1 MENENSVEKLVE
13 RMEKSLKKRESD
25 KQEQAKQNNEQQ
37 NKIEQDK
44 IKQTKNHGKTK
55 KEKIKIKREK
65 MKNKEIERQERKTP
79 KSFSNINK
87 KEIKYISKE
96 PEVYNMDEDE
106 IESDDNNQYQYNYH
120 IWDNDVRLRVT
131 DIDEKVK
138 LKIIADSKANNY
150 KLIGDDGWC
159 YASKVI
165 NGVEDSTYKHGTSER
180 IISMR
185 MEQILKN
192 HEYLQQKLVENLKTI
207 NPHAYKEIKKLKI
220 QGYESLKEAMDENLA
235 ENEYKLARERTL
247 KNVDVIAYKLLKE
260 YDKKSSQDYAERYLK
275 IATRNLSRK
284 SNETEQEY
292 QKRQIVFNKKSLDK
306 LDIEFIYNTK
316 GIMFQ
321 KGATLKEKFRY
332 MKRVANQEK
341 YFGAKVF
348 GKFIRIFR
356 NNKDVKLLESGK
368 KENIQQKDKKILSLS
383 KSKFPKMKFKN
394 FHMPKLNINID
405 KEKAK
410 KYLGRASLVGIAG
423 ALAITGISLFGV
435 NKNNKMQDVNNKEN
449 NNIEYTTEN
458 NKNDIN
464 FKNKYHINI
473 EPNAV
478 VVQQENKEKND
489 EVAEVT
495 QKTQN
500 TDNSIEQQNPVISK
514 LNNLVN
520 NKWKISSGKYYSS
533 PDGTGNSGN
542 FKNYQEAVKVDL
554 LNLLDEQGNKICTI
568 SPDELSNLPEDIV
581 NQVKGF
587 QYHVSNE
594 NTELGWNTDKQLD
607 ELNESD
613 SMHSVQE
620 EKDSDMEMGE

>member
-13 RMEKSLKKRESD
+13 RMEQSLKKKEEE
-25 KQEQAKQNNEQQ
+25 KQEQVKLNKVEQNE
-37 NKIEQDK
+37 IEPSK
-44 IKQTKNHGKTK
+44 LKQTKNYGKTK
-55 KEKIKIKREK
+55 KKKLKIKREK
-65 MKNKEIERQERKTP
+65 MKEKAIEKQERKTP
-79 KSFSNINK
+79 KSFSNSNK
-87 KEIKYISKE
+87 KEIKYISQE
-96 PEVYNMDEDE
+96 PDMDDDLEE
-106 IESDDNNQYQYNYH
+106 NDDNNVVYH
-120 IWDNDVRLRVT
+120 IGYDGVTFRVNDS
-131 DIDEKVK
+131 DEKEK
-138 LKIIADSKANNY
+138 LIIIADSKANNY
-150 KLIGDDGWC
+150 KIIGDDGWC
-159 YASKVI
+159 YASRVI
-165 NGVEDSTYKHGTSER
+165 NGVEDSTYKHGTSEH

-185 MEQILKN
+185 MEQIIQD
-192 HEYLQQKLVENLKTI
+192 HEYLQQKLVENLKTV
-207 NPHAYKEIKKLKI
+207 NPHAYKEIKKLKK
-220 QGYESLKEAMDENLA
+220 QDYESIQEVMDENLA

-292 QKRQIVFNKKSLDK
+292 QMRQSAFNKKALDK
-306 LDIEFIYNTK
+306 LDLEFIYNTK

-332 MKRVANQEK
+332 MKMVANQEK

-348 GKFIRIFR
+348 GKFTRLFR
-356 NNKDVKLLESGK
+356 NKKDVKLLEAGK
-368 KENIQQKDKKILSLS
+368 IENAKTKAKKILSLS
-383 KSKFPKMKFKN
+383 KEKFPKMKFKS

-410 KYLGRASLVGIAG
+410 KYFGRASLVGIAG
-423 ALAITGISLFGV
+423 ALAITGISLLGV
-435 NKNNKMQDVNNKEN
+435 NKNNKIQDVNNKEN
-449 NNIEYTTEN
+449 NNIEYSTEN
-458 NKNDIN
+458 NRNDIN
-464 FKNKYHINI
+464 FRNKYHINI
-473 EPNAV
+473 EPNSV
-478 VVQQENKEKND
+478 VVQQENKEETA
-489 EVAEVT
+489 EVAET
-495 QKTQN
+495 TQN

-520 NKWKISSGKYYSS
+520 NKWEISSGKYYSS

-620 EKDSDMEMGE
+620 EKDSGMEMGE

>member
-13 RMEKSLKKRESD
+13 RMEQSLKKKEEE
-25 KQEQAKQNNEQQ
+25 KQEQVKLNKVEQNE
-37 NKIEQDK
+37 IEPSK
-44 IKQTKNHGKTK
+44 LKQTKNYGKTK
-55 KEKIKIKREK
+55 KEKLKIKREK
-65 MKNKEIERQERKTP
+65 MKEKAIEKQERKTP
-79 KSFSNINK
+79 KSFSNSNK
-87 KEIKYISKE
+87 KEIKYISQE
-96 PEVYNMDEDE
+96 PDMDDDLEE
-106 IESDDNNQYQYNYH
+106 NDDNNVVYH
-120 IWDNDVRLRVT
+120 IGYDGVTFRVNDS
-131 DIDEKVK
+131 DEKEK
-138 LKIIADSKANNY
+138 LIIIADSKANNY
-150 KLIGDDGWC
+150 KIIGDDGWC
-159 YASKVI
+159 YASRVI
-165 NGVEDSTYKHGTSER
+165 NGVEDSTYKHGTSEH

-185 MEQILKN
+185 MEQIIQD
-192 HEYLQQKLVENLKTI
+192 HEYLQQKLVENLKTV
-207 NPHAYKEIKKLKI
+207 NPHAYKEIKKLKK
-220 QGYESLKEAMDENLA
+220 QDYESIQEVMDENLT
-235 ENEYKLARERTL
+235 ENEYKLAREKTL

-260 YDKKSSQDYAERYLK
+260 YDRIHSQGYAEQYLK

-292 QKRQIVFNKKSLDK
+292 QMRQSAFNKKALDK
-306 LDIEFIYNTK
+306 LDLEFIYNTK

-332 MKRVANQEK
+332 MKMVANQEK

-348 GKFIRIFR
+348 GKFTRLFR
-356 NNKDVKLLESGK
+356 NKKDVKLLEAGK
-368 KENIQQKDKKILSLS
+368 IENAKTKAKKILSLS
-383 KSKFPKMKFKN
+383 KEKFPKMKFKS

-410 KYLGRASLVGIAG
+410 KYFGRASLVGIAG
-423 ALAITGISLFGV
+423 ALAITGISLLGV
-435 NKNNKMQDVNNKEN
+435 NKNNKIQDVNNKEN
-449 NNIEYTTEN
+449 NNIEYSTEN
-458 NKNDIN
+458 NRNDIN
-464 FKNKYHINI
+464 FRNKYHINI
-473 EPNAV
+473 EPNSV
-478 VVQQENKEKND
+478 VVQQENKEETA
-489 EVAEVT
+489 EVAET
-495 QKTQN
+495 TQN

-520 NKWKISSGKYYSS
+520 NKWEISSGKYYSS

-620 EKDSDMEMGE
+620 EKDSGMEMGE

>member
-13 RMEKSLKKRESD
+13 RMEQSLKKKEEE
-25 KQEQAKQNNEQQ
+25 KQEQVKLNKVEQNE
-37 NKIEQDK
+37 IEPSK
-44 IKQTKNHGKTK
+44 LKQTKNYGKTK
-55 KEKIKIKREK
+55 KEKLKIKREK
-65 MKNKEIERQERKTP
+65 MKEKAIEKQERKTP
-79 KSFSNINK
+79 KSFSNSNK
-87 KEIKYISKE
+87 KEIKYISQE
-96 PEVYNMDEDE
+96 PDMDDDLEE
-106 IESDDNNQYQYNYH
+106 NDDNNVVYH
-120 IWDNDVRLRVT
+120 IGYDGVTFRVNDS
-131 DIDEKVK
+131 DEKEK
-138 LKIIADSKANNY
+138 LIIIADSKANNY
-150 KLIGDDGWC
+150 KIIGDDGWC
-159 YASKVI
+159 YASRVI
-165 NGVEDSTYKHGTSER
+165 NGVEDSTYKHGTSEH

-185 MEQILKN
+185 MEQIIQD
-192 HEYLQQKLVENLKTI
+192 HEYLQQKLVENLKTV
-207 NPHAYKEIKKLKI
+207 NPHAYKEIKKLKK
-220 QGYESLKEAMDENLA
+220 QDYESIQEVMDENLT
-235 ENEYKLARERTL
+235 ENEYKLAREKTL

-260 YDKKSSQDYAERYLK
+260 YDRIHSQGYAEQYLK

-292 QKRQIVFNKKSLDK
+292 QMRQSAFNKKALDK
-306 LDIEFIYNTK
+306 LDLEFIYNTK

-332 MKRVANQEK
+332 MKMVANQEK

-348 GKFIRIFR
+348 GKFTRLFR
-356 NNKDVKLLESGK
+356 NKKDVKLLEAGK
-368 KENIQQKDKKILSLS
+368 IENAKTKAKKILSLS
-383 KSKFPKMKFKN
+383 KEKFPKMKFKS

-410 KYLGRASLVGIAG
+410 KYFGRASLVGIAG
-423 ALAITGISLFGV
+423 ALAITGISLLGV
-435 NKNNKMQDVNNKEN
+435 NKNNKIQDVNNKEN

-458 NKNDIN
+458 NRNDIN
-464 FKNKYHINI
+464 FRNKYHINI
-473 EPNAV
+473 EPNSV
-478 VVQQENKEKND
+478 VVQQENKEETA
-489 EVAEVT
+489 EVAET
-495 QKTQN
+495 TQN

-520 NKWKISSGKYYSS
+520 NKWEISSGKYYSS

-620 EKDSDMEMGE
+620 EKDSGMEMGE

>member
-13 RMEKSLKKRESD
+13 RMEQSLKKKEEE
-25 KQEQAKQNNEQQ
+25 KQEQVKLNKVEQNE
-37 NKIEQDK
+37 IEPSK
-44 IKQTKNHGKTK
+44 LKQTKNYGKTK
-55 KEKIKIKREK
+55 KEKLKIKREK
-65 MKNKEIERQERKTP
+65 MKEKAIEKQERKTP
-79 KSFSNINK
+79 KSFSNSNK
-87 KEIKYISKE
+87 KEIKYISQE
-96 PEVYNMDEDE
+96 PDMDDDLEE
-106 IESDDNNQYQYNYH
+106 NDDNNVVYH
-120 IWDNDVRLRVT
+120 IGYDGVTFRVNDS
-131 DIDEKVK
+131 DEKEK
-138 LKIIADSKANNY
+138 LIIIADSKANNY
-150 KLIGDDGWC
+150 KIIGDDGWC
-159 YASKVI
+159 YASRVI
-165 NGVEDSTYKHGTSER
+165 NGVEDSTYKHGTSEH

-185 MEQILKN
+185 MEQIIQD
-192 HEYLQQKLVENLKTI
+192 HEYLQQKLVENLKTV
-207 NPHAYKEIKKLKI
+207 NPHAYKEIKKLKK
-220 QGYESLKEAMDENLA
+220 QDYESIQEVMDENLT
-235 ENEYKLARERTL
+235 ENEYKLAREKTL

-260 YDKKSSQDYAERYLK
+260 YDRIHSQGYAEQYLK

-292 QKRQIVFNKKSLDK
+292 QMRQSAFNKKALDK
-306 LDIEFIYNTK
+306 LDLEFIYNTK

-332 MKRVANQEK
+332 MKMVANQEK

-348 GKFIRIFR
+348 GKFTRLFR
-356 NNKDVKLLESGK
+356 NKKDVKLLEAGK
-368 KENIQQKDKKILSLS
+368 IENAKTKAKKILSLS
-383 KSKFPKMKFKN
+383 KEKFPKMKFKS
-394 FHMPKLNINID
+394 FHMPKLNINVD

-435 NKNNKMQDVNNKEN
+435 NKNNKIQDVNNKEN

-458 NKNDIN
+458 NRNDIN
-464 FKNKYHINI
+464 FRNKYHINI
-473 EPNAV
+473 EPNSV
-478 VVQQENKEKND
+478 VVQQENKEETA
-489 EVAEVT
+489 EVAET
-495 QKTQN
+495 TQN

-520 NKWKISSGKYYSS
+520 NKWEISSGKYYSS

-620 EKDSDMEMGE
+620 EKDSGMEMGE

>member
-13 RMEKSLKKRESD
+13 RMEQSLKKKEEE
-25 KQEQAKQNNEQQ
+25 KQEQVKLNKVEQNE
-37 NKIEQDK
+37 IEPSK
-44 IKQTKNHGKTK
+44 LKQTKNYGKTK
-55 KEKIKIKREK
+55 KEKLKIKREK
-65 MKNKEIERQERKTP
+65 MKEKAIEKQERKTP
-79 KSFSNINK
+79 KSFSNSNK
-87 KEIKYISKE
+87 KEIKYISQE
-96 PEVYNMDEDE
+96 PDMDDDLEE
-106 IESDDNNQYQYNYH
+106 NDDNNVVYH
-120 IWDNDVRLRVT
+120 IGYDGVPFRVNDS
-131 DIDEKVK
+131 DEKEK
-138 LKIIADSKANNY
+138 LIIIADSKANNY
-150 KLIGDDGWC
+150 KIIGDDGWC
-159 YASKVI
+159 YASRVI
-165 NGVEDSTYKHGTSER
+165 NGVEDSTYKHGTSEH

-185 MEQILKN
+185 MEQIIQD
-192 HEYLQQKLVENLKTI
+192 HEYLQQKLVENLKTV
-207 NPHAYKEIKKLKI
+207 NPHAYKEIKKLKK
-220 QGYESLKEAMDENLA
+220 QDYESIQEVMDENLT
-235 ENEYKLARERTL
+235 ENEYKLAREKTL

-260 YDKKSSQDYAERYLK
+260 YDRIHSQGYAEQYLK

-292 QKRQIVFNKKSLDK
+292 QMRQSAFNKKALDK
-306 LDIEFIYNTK
+306 LDLEFIYNTK

-332 MKRVANQEK
+332 MKMVANQEK

-348 GKFIRIFR
+348 GKFTRLFR
-356 NNKDVKLLESGK
+356 NKKDVKLLEAGK
-368 KENIQQKDKKILSLS
+368 IENAKTKAKKILSLS
-383 KSKFPKMKFKN
+383 KEKFPKMKFKS

-410 KYLGRASLVGIAG
+410 KYFGRASLVGIAG
-423 ALAITGISLFGV
+423 ALAITGISLLGV
-435 NKNNKMQDVNNKEN
+435 NKNNKIQDVNNKEN
-449 NNIEYTTEN
+449 NNIEYSTEN
-458 NKNDIN
+458 NRNDIN
-464 FKNKYHINI
+464 FRNKYHINI
-473 EPNAV
+473 EPNSV
-478 VVQQENKEKND
+478 VVQQENKEETA
-489 EVAEVT
+489 EVAET
-495 QKTQN
+495 TQN

-520 NKWKISSGKYYSS
+520 NKWEISSGKYYSS

-620 EKDSDMEMGE
+620 EKDSGMEMGE

>member
-1 MENENSVEKLVE
+1 M
-13 RMEKSLKKRESD
+13 
-25 KQEQAKQNNEQQ
+25 
-37 NKIEQDK
+37 
-44 IKQTKNHGKTK
+44 
-55 KEKIKIKREK
+55 KEKAIEK
-65 MKNKEIERQERKTP
+65 QERKTP
-79 KSFSNINK
+79 KSFSNSNK
-87 KEIKYISKE
+87 KEIKYISQE
-96 PEVYNMDEDE
+96 PDMDDDLEE
-106 IESDDNNQYQYNYH
+106 NDDNNVVYH
-120 IWDNDVRLRVT
+120 IGYDGVTFRVNDS
-131 DIDEKVK
+131 DEKEK
-138 LKIIADSKANNY
+138 LIIIADSKANNY
-150 KLIGDDGWC
+150 KIIGDDGWC
-159 YASKVI
+159 YASRVI
-165 NGVEDSTYKHGTSER
+165 NGVEDSTYKHGTSEH

-185 MEQILKN
+185 MEQIIQD
-192 HEYLQQKLVENLKTI
+192 HEYLQQKLVENLKTV
-207 NPHAYKEIKKLKI
+207 NPHAYKEIKKLKK
-220 QGYESLKEAMDENLA
+220 QDYESIQEVMDENLT
-235 ENEYKLARERTL
+235 ENEYKLAREKTL

-260 YDKKSSQDYAERYLK
+260 YDRIHSQGYAEQYLK

-292 QKRQIVFNKKSLDK
+292 QMRQSAFNKKALDK
-306 LDIEFIYNTK
+306 LDLEFIYNTK

-332 MKRVANQEK
+332 MKMVANQEK

-348 GKFIRIFR
+348 GKFTRLFR
-356 NNKDVKLLESGK
+356 NKKDVKLLEAGK
-368 KENIQQKDKKILSLS
+368 IENAKTKAKKILSLS
-383 KSKFPKMKFKN
+383 KEKFPKMKFKS

-410 KYLGRASLVGIAG
+410 KYFGRASLVGIAG
-423 ALAITGISLFGV
+423 ALAITGISLLGV
-435 NKNNKMQDVNNKEN
+435 NKNNKIQDVNNKEN
-449 NNIEYTTEN
+449 NNIEYSTEN
-458 NKNDIN
+458 NRNDIN
-464 FKNKYHINI
+464 FRNKYHINI
-473 EPNAV
+473 EPNSV
-478 VVQQENKEKND
+478 VVQQENKEETA
-489 EVAEVT
+489 EVAET
-495 QKTQN
+495 TQN

-520 NKWKISSGKYYSS
+520 NKWEISSGKYYSS

-620 EKDSDMEMGE
+620 EKDSGMEMGE

>member
-13 RMEKSLKKRESD
+13 RMEQSLKKKKEE
-25 KQEQAKQNNEQQ
+25 KQEQVKLNKVEQNE
-37 NKIEQDK
+37 IEPSK
-44 IKQTKNHGKTK
+44 LKQTKNYGKTK
-55 KEKIKIKREK
+55 KEKLKIKREK
-65 MKNKEIERQERKTP
+65 MKEKAIEKQERKTP
-79 KSFSNINK
+79 KSFSNSNK
-87 KEIKYISKE
+87 KEIKYISQE
-96 PEVYNMDEDE
+96 PDMDDDLEE
-106 IESDDNNQYQYNYH
+106 NDDNNVVYH
-120 IWDNDVRLRVT
+120 IGYDGVTFRVNDS
-131 DIDEKVK
+131 DEKEK
-138 LKIIADSKANNY
+138 LIIIADSKANNY
-150 KLIGDDGWC
+150 KIIGDDGWC
-159 YASKVI
+159 YASRVI
-165 NGVEDSTYKHGTSER
+165 NGVEDSTYKHGTSEH

-185 MEQILKN
+185 MEQIIQD
-192 HEYLQQKLVENLKTI
+192 HEYLQQKLVENLKTV
-207 NPHAYKEIKKLKI
+207 NPHAYKEIKKLKK
-220 QGYESLKEAMDENLA
+220 QDYESIQEVMDENLT
-235 ENEYKLARERTL
+235 ENEYKLAREKTL

-260 YDKKSSQDYAERYLK
+260 YDRIHSQGYAEQYLK

-292 QKRQIVFNKKSLDK
+292 QMRQSAFNKKALDK
-306 LDIEFIYNTK
+306 LDLEFIYNTK

-332 MKRVANQEK
+332 MKMVANQEK

-348 GKFIRIFR
+348 GKFTRLFR
-356 NNKDVKLLESGK
+356 NKKDVKLLEAGK
-368 KENIQQKDKKILSLS
+368 IENAKTKAKKILSLS
-383 KSKFPKMKFKN
+383 KEKFPKMKFKS

-410 KYLGRASLVGIAG
+410 KYFGRASLVGIAG
-423 ALAITGISLFGV
+423 ALAITGISLLGV
-435 NKNNKMQDVNNKEN
+435 NKNNKIQDVNNKEN
-449 NNIEYTTEN
+449 NNIEYSTEN
-458 NKNDIN
+458 NRNDIN
-464 FKNKYHINI
+464 FRNKYHINI
-473 EPNAV
+473 EPNSV
-478 VVQQENKEKND
+478 VVQQENKEETA
-489 EVAEVT
+489 EVAET
-495 QKTQN
+495 TQN

-520 NKWKISSGKYYSS
+520 NKWEISSGKYYSS

-620 EKDSDMEMGE
+620 EKDSGMEMGE

>member
-13 RMEKSLKKRESD
+13 RMEQSLKKKEEE
-25 KQEQAKQNNEQQ
+25 KQEQVKLNKVEQNE
-37 NKIEQDK
+37 IEPSK
-44 IKQTKNHGKTK
+44 LKQTKNYGKTK
-55 KEKIKIKREK
+55 KEKLKIKREK
-65 MKNKEIERQERKTP
+65 MKEKAIEKQERKTP
-79 KSFSNINK
+79 KSFSNSNK
-87 KEIKYISKE
+87 KEIKYISQE
-96 PEVYNMDEDE
+96 PDMDDDLEE
-106 IESDDNNQYQYNYH
+106 NDDNNVVYH
-120 IWDNDVRLRVT
+120 IGYDGVTFRVNDS
-131 DIDEKVK
+131 DEKEK
-138 LKIIADSKANNY
+138 LIIIADSKANNY
-150 KLIGDDGWC
+150 KIIGDDGWC
-159 YASKVI
+159 YASRVI
-165 NGVEDSTYKHGTSER
+165 NGVEDSTYKHGTSEH

-185 MEQILKN
+185 MEQIIQD
-192 HEYLQQKLVENLKTI
+192 HEYLQQKLVENLKTV
-207 NPHAYKEIKKLKI
+207 NPHAYKEIKKLKK
-220 QGYESLKEAMDENLA
+220 QDYESIQEVMDENLT
-235 ENEYKLARERTL
+235 ENEYKLAREKTL

-260 YDKKSSQDYAERYLK
+260 YDRIHSQGYAEQYLK

-292 QKRQIVFNKKSLDK
+292 QMRQSAFNKKALDK
-306 LDIEFIYNTK
+306 LDLEFIYNTK

-332 MKRVANQEK
+332 MKMVANQEK

-348 GKFIRIFR
+348 GKFTRLFR
-356 NNKDVKLLESGK
+356 NKKDVKLLEAGK
-368 KENIQQKDKKILSLS
+368 IENAKTKAKKILSLS
-383 KSKFPKMKFKN
+383 KEKFPKMKFKS

-410 KYLGRASLVGIAG
+410 KYFGRASLVGIAG
-423 ALAITGISLFGV
+423 ALAITGISLLGV
-435 NKNNKMQDVNNKEN
+435 NKNNKIQDVNNKEN
-449 NNIEYTTEN
+449 NNIEYSTEN
-458 NKNDIN
+458 NRNDIN
-464 FKNKYHINI
+464 FRNKYHINI
-473 EPNAV
+473 EPNSV
-478 VVQQENKEKND
+478 VVQQENKEETA
-489 EVAEVT
+489 EVAET
-495 QKTQN
+495 TQN

-520 NKWKISSGKYYSS
+520 NKWEISSGKYYSS

-581 NQVKGF
+581 EQVKGF

-594 NTELGWNTDKQLD
+594 NTQLGWNTDKQLD

-613 SMHSVQE
+613 SIHSVQE